1 MAALLDTLAR
11 EFRVDADAP
20 FAPLR
25 ARAFANARRRGLP
38 SPREED
44 WKYTDLA
51 GLTLAATRPAS
62 PSSEHAALPLIAGDG
77 PRLVFV
83 DGRYSAALS
92 SPISEAGLTVRPLSA
107 MLAEQPAA
115 LASLFER
122 GAADDAPVF
131 DALNAA
137 FVEDGALIEVAADAA
152 IARPLTV
159 LFLYEGAEAR
169 GHIASVIKVRVGAR
183 SRLELVEVHYG
194 REAATNLTNAST
206 DIEAAAG
213 SELTHYR
220 LTAEAAQA
228 NHIGSVRLRAARD
241 AALSSYSFVFG
252 GRLTRIDVRA
262 ALAEPGARV
271 TLNGLFVAGA
281 GQHIDH
287 QTFIDH
293 QAAHTVSEELY
304 KGLADG
310 DGRGVFRGQVLVR
323 PGAQKISAQQ
333 ASHNLLLSPT
343 AEIDTKPE
351 LEIYADDVVCTHGAT
366 VGQIDEAAVFYL
378 QSRGIPAAEARAL
391 LTFGFAQ
398 AVVEQVQFAPLRAWL
413 TAALAGRA
421 DVPLPT
427 PVEESP

>member
-1 MAALLDTLAR
+1 MALFDSLAR
-11 EFRVDADAP
+11 EFRVEPDAP
-20 FAPLR
+20 HARLR
-25 ARAFANARRRGLP
+25 ERAFANARRRGLP
-38 SPREED
+38 TPRDED

-51 GLTLAATRPAS
+51 GLAVVAAAPAPTTTRV
-62 PSSEHAALPLIAGDG
+62 ALPLLADDG

-83 DGRYSAALS
+83 DGRYNAALS
-92 SPISEAGLTVRPLSA
+92 ALPEEGGITVRTLA
-107 MLAEQPAA
+107 ATLAEDPAA
-115 LASLFER
+115 LAPLFER
-122 GAADDAPVF
+122 GAAEDAAVF

-137 FVEDGALIEVAADAA
+137 FAEDGALIDVAADVAVR
-152 IARPLTV
+152 RPLV
-159 LFLYEGAEAR
+159 VMFVHDGAGAR
-169 GHIASVIKVRVGAR
+169 GHVAPLLRVRAGAR
-183 SRLELVEVHYG
+183 SRFELVEVHYG
-194 REAATNLTNAST
+194 RGAATNLTNAVT
-206 DIEAAAG
+206 DIDAAAG
-213 SELTHYR
+213 SHVTHYR

-228 NHIGSVRLRAARD
+228 SHIGSVRLHAARD
-241 AALSSYSFVFG
+241 AALSSYSFAFG
-252 GRLTRIDVRA
+252 GRLTRIAVHA

-271 TLNGLFVAGA
+271 ALNGLFVAGS
-281 GQHIDH
+281 GQHVDH

-310 DGRGVFRGQVLVR
+310 DGRGVFRGKVLVQ

-351 LEIYADDVVCTHGAT
+351 LEIYADDVACAHGAT

-378 QSRGIPAAEARAL
+378 QSRGIAAAEARAL
-391 LTFGFAQ
+391 LSFGFAQ
-398 AVVEQVQFAPLRAWL
+398 AVVEQVEYAPLRAWL

-427 PVEESP
+427 PVDEAS